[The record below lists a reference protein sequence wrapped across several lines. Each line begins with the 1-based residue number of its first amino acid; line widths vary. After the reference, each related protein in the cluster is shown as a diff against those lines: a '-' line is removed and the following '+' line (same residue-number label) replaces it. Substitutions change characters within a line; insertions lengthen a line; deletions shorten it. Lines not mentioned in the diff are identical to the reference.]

1 MAKSSILF
9 LNDNASGLIA
19 ADARKM
25 LLKAG
30 FSESDIDLFTET
42 LTGLLDDYAAAFG
55 EKSKVQY
62 TIWKTLILC
71 GPDHYLPAA
80 DGQFRRRVQRFLHDD
95 GRG

>member
-42 LTGLLDDYAAAFG
+42 LTGLLDDRHCGLYGRAA
-55 EKSKVQY
+55 
-62 TIWKTLILC
+62 
-71 GPDHYLPAA
+71 
-80 DGQFRRRVQRFLHDD
+80 
-95 GRG
+95 